1 MVGRAQRTET
11 VHMPK
16 NYDLS
21 RRTLLKAAG
30 GAAALSAI
38 GLGTA
43 SPAHAASNGFGL
55 TITDH
60 AVFGGRM
67 HYYRFATNEISWDP
81 GVNVLLPDDYFTS
94 TRR

>member
-16 NYDLS
+16 NYELS

-60 AVFGGRM
+60 VVFGGKM
-67 HYYRFATNEISWDP
+67 H
-81 GVNVLLPDDYFTS
+81 
-94 TRR
+94 